1 MAAKSPKKPRAKAP
15 AKKVQHKASRK
26 AKASPQPAMVPDG
39 VAEIVTEA
47 PDLMPPEVRKQ
58 LDSVEKLLGKAET
71 LTDPAILKSIRDYA
85 SQAER
90 HRGVAVQAGAS
101 AIVFAWACGNLLK
114 AAKKK
119 LGHGSFGTWWKE
131 NLSKLISKR
140 TAARY
145 MQLAERCSDLRG
157 LLEWSPSL
165 RQAYIECGIL
175 PTPEKQAGDR
185 DSGTDDGEE
194 TKLKQRV
201 LEGLSDVQKNLRHAD
216 RVIQNLSKNLTTM
229 KASKVEFDAVEK
241 EQVSM
246 VKDEIIRFFK
256 NIEKLLPR

>member
-1 MAAKSPKKPRAKAP
+1 MSARSPKKPRATAP

-26 AKASPQPAMVPDG
+26 AKAKPQPSIVLEG
-39 VAEIVTEA
+39 TVEVVTEA
-47 PDLMPPEVRKQ
+47 PNLMSEKVLEQ
-58 LDSVEKLLGKAET
+58 LASVEKLLGKAES
-71 LTDPAILKSIRDYA
+71 LTDPAILKSIQDYA
-85 SQAER
+85 SQADR

-119 LGHGSFGTWWKE
+119 LGHGGFSTWWKE
-131 NLSKLISKR
+131 NLSQLISKR
-140 TAARY
+140 TAVRY

-175 PTPEKQAGDR
+175 PTPEKQSGER
-185 DSGTDDGEE
+185 ESGTDDGGE
-194 TKLKQRV
+194 TQLRQRV

-216 RVIQNLSKNLTTM
+216 RAIRILSENLTTM
-229 KASKVEFDAVEK
+229 RASKIQFDAFEK
-241 EQVSM
+241 EQVSL
-246 VKDEIIRFFK
+246 VKDEIIQFLK
-256 NIEKLLPR
+256 NIEELLPP